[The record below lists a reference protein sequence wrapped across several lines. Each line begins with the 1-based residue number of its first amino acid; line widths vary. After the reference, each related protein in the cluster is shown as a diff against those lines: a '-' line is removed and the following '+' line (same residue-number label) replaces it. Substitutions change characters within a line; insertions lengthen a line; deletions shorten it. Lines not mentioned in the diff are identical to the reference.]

1 MSEKEMTQKEMLSAI
16 LEKLSV
22 LDARTISH
30 GERLNYLQGDINGL
44 RKEMN
49 QRFEQIEQ
57 KMATKEEMNQRFEQI
72 ELKMATK
79 EEMNQR
85 FEQIEQKMATKEE
98 VNDRFDRLEEKYDR
112 IVIFIE
118 TLNNIIRS
126 FTHYSH
132 LVNTMDDPFA
142 SQDEMKADREHVG

>member
-1 MSEKEMTQKEMLSAI
+1 MPEKEMTQKEMLSAI

-72 ELKMATK
+72 EK
-79 EEMNQR
+79 
-85 FEQIEQKMATKEE
+85 KMATKEE

>member
-1 MSEKEMTQKEMLSAI
+1 MSEKEMTQREMLSAI

-30 GERLNYLQGDINGL
+30 GERLNYLQGDMNGL

-57 KMATKEEMNQRFEQI
+57 KMATKEEV
-72 ELKMATK
+72 
-79 EEMNQR
+79 NQR
-85 FEQIEQKMATKEE
+85 FEQIEQKMATKDEMKEFKDE
-98 VNDRFDRLEEKYDR
+98 VGDRFDRLEEKYDR

-132 LVNTMDDPFA
+132 LVNTMDDPFV
-142 SQDEMKADREHVG
+142 SQDEMKADREHVI